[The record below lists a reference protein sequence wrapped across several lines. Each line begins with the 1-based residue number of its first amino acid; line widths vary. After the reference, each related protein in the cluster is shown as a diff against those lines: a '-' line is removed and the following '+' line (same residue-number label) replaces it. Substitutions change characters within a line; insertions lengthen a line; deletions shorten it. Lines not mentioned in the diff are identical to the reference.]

1 MTDKEKITAEVVRR
15 RNIVKNSALQ
25 MKDVEKRNHYLEM
38 VEEYDDILRYIDS
51 SPSEPVSKDLEE
63 AAEKYA
69 YEICPSIGVA
79 NTETE
84 LAFKA
89 GAKWQK
95 EQMIKQS
102 LPADVNINR

>member
-1 MTDKEKITAEVVRR
+1 MEQYIKK
-15 RNIVKNSALQ
+15 SALVAEIERRIKTNKECMLGLRNLDYYQ
-25 MKDVEKRNHYLEM
+25 GKVDALNDTISSLNTLEVKEVE
-38 VEEYDDILRYIDS
+38 
-51 SPSEPVSKDLEE
+51 EPVSEDLEE

-95 EQMIKQS
+95 KKG
-102 LPADVNINR
+102 